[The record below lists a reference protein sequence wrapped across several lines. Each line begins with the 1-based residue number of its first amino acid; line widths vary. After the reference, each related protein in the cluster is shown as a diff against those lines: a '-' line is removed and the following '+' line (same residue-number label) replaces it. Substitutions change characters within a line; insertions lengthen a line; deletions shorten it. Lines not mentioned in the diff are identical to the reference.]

1 MKQKHAL
8 NIADLQI
15 NVITEAPTE
24 DVEKISGMLDRKMR
38 EIYLASRCPKTE
50 AALLCALDFC
60 AERLALQ
67 ERLTELEEREEK
79 YAIVLENFKIRTVDQ
94 AAELDRLR
102 AENAALQALLLRC
115 GAPVTDL
122 AGEGIALD
130 PVSPQEFLEQV
141 AEAQTEKVEDETASV
156 FTPASKTED
165 DSAASGGDKGRKG
178 RNAMGSMFDL
188 LSFDDVD

>member
-1 MKQKHAL
+1 MKQKYVL

-15 NVITEAPTE
+15 NVVTSAPAE

-60 AERLALQ
+60 ADRLMLQ
-67 ERLTELEEREEK
+67 EQVTALEEREEK
-79 YAIVLENFKIRTVDQ
+79 YTIVLDNFKLRTADQ

-102 AENAALQALLLRC
+102 AENAALQSLLTKC
-115 GAPVTDL
+115 GAPTVDV
-122 AGEGIALD
+122 AAEGVALD
-130 PVSPQEFLEQV
+130 PVSPKEFLEQV
-141 AEAQTEKVEDETASV
+141 ADAQTEKPESEPSTA
-156 FTPASKTED
+156 PAEE
-165 DSAASGGDKGRKG
+165 SAPDKARKG

-188 LSFDDVD
+188 LSFDDLD

>member
-1 MKQKHAL
+1 MKQKFVL

-15 NVITEAPTE
+15 NVVTSAPAE

-60 AERLALQ
+60 AERLTLQ
-67 ERLTELEEREEK
+67 EQVAELEEREEK
-79 YAIVLENFKIRTVDQ
+79 YAMVLDNFKIRTADQ

-102 AENAALQALLLRC
+102 AENAALQTLLAKC
-115 GAPVTDL
+115 GAPAGDL
-122 AGEGIALD
+122 AAQGLALD
-130 PVSPQEFLEQV
+130 PVSPKEFLEQV
-141 AEAQTEKVEDETASV
+141 ADAQTEKVEDE
-156 FTPASKTED
+156 PAPAPAEEL
-165 DSAASGGDKGRKG
+165 APDKARKG

>member
-1 MKQKHAL
+1 MKQKHSL

-15 NVITEAPTE
+15 NVVTEAPAE

-67 ERLTELEEREEK
+67 EQIAALEEREEK
-79 YAIVLENFKIRTVDQ
+79 YAIVLENFKVRTADQ

-122 AGEGIALD
+122 SGEGIALD

-141 AEAQTEKVEDETASV
+141 AEAQTEKAEDAPAPAPATDDATADA
-156 FTPASKTED
+156 PAP
-165 DSAASGGDKGRKG
+165 GDKPRKG

>member
-1 MKQKHAL
+1 MKQKHSL

-15 NVITEAPTE
+15 NVVTEAPAE

-67 ERLTELEEREEK
+67 EQVAVLEEREEK
-79 YAIVLENFKIRTVDQ
+79 YAIVLENFKLRTADQ

-102 AENAALQALLLRC
+102 AENAALQALLVRC
-115 GAPVTDL
+115 GTPVGDL
-122 AGEGIALD
+122 SEQGLALD
-130 PVSPQEFLEQV
+130 PVSPKEFLEQV
-141 AEAQTEKVEDETASV
+141 ADAQTEKAVDA
-156 FTPASKTED
+156 PAPATED
-165 DSAASGGDKGRKG
+165 APAPGDKPRKG